1 MSAIIYIAN
10 SETYDFEVETCK
22 EICEENQLQ
31 IDKITCTSP
40 EDLLDYLKTSMIKGQ
55 CIVMYSLYNI
65 SPTQLTFFNIYEF
78 IKKKKGF
85 ILTRDNQ
92 IDTRKKDDLLGLY
105 SWYYHQIRSYTRQEV
120 LGMAK
125 RAIGIDLSFIEH
137 TL

>member
-1 MSAIIYIAN
+1 MSAIIYIA
-10 SETYDFEVETCK
+10 SPETYDLEAETCRK
-22 EICEENQLQ
+22 ICEENQLQ
-31 IDKITCTSP
+31 IDKIICKTT
-40 EDLLDYLKTSMIKGQ
+40 EDLFDFLKTSMNKGQ
-55 CIVMYSLYNI
+55 CLVLYSLYNI
-65 SPTQLTFFNIYEF
+65 SPDQVTFFNIYEY

-105 SWYYHQIRSYTRQEV
+105 SWYYYQIRSYNRQEV

-125 RAIGIDLSFIEH
+125 KAIGIDLSFIEH